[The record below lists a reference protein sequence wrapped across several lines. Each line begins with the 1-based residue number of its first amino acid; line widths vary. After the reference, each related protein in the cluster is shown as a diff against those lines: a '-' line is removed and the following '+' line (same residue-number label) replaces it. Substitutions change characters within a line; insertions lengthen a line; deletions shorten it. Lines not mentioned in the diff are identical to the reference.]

1 MNVTVLGLGTMGSAI
16 AANLCRA
23 GFATTVWDRTPAR
36 AAALGAMGASV
47 AARPED
53 AVARAHIVI
62 TMLSD
67 ANALLSV
74 LDQQG
79 ALDAFPP
86 DAVWVQM
93 GTIGVRGTDRVI
105 ALTEARR
112 PDVGF
117 VDAPVAGSRQPA
129 ETGDLLILASG
140 PPRLEHALQ
149 PVFDTIG
156 RRTIWLGPAGRG
168 TRLKLVLNS
177 WLAFLMEGL
186 AETMALA
193 DELGIAH
200 DELLDA
206 LESGPLAAPAA
217 IAKLHK
223 IDAHDYEH
231 EFALAWALKDVDLA
245 LASAADPS
253 PALTA
258 IAEQWR
264 RAVAEGYG
272 PLDVSAARLA
282 LGRREGRTTRTA

>member
-1 MNVTVLGLGTMGSAI
+1 MKVTVLGMGTMGSAI

-23 GFATTVWDRTPAR
+23 GFTTTVWDRTPAR
-36 AAALGAMGASV
+36 TAPLEALGASV
-47 AARPED
+47 AARPDD
-53 AVARAHIVI
+53 AVANAHIVI

-67 ANALLSV
+67 ANAVLSV
-74 LDQQG
+74 LDQQKT
-79 ALDAFPP
+79 LDAFSP
-86 DAVWVQM
+86 DAVWLQM
-93 GTIGVRGTDRVI
+93 GTIGLRGTDRLI
-105 ALTEARR
+105 ALTAARR
-112 PDVGF
+112 PDVAF

-129 ETGDLLILASG
+129 EKGELLILASG
-140 PPRLEHALQ
+140 PPRLEDALQ
-149 PVFDTIG
+149 PVLDTIG
-156 RRTIWLGPAGRG
+156 RRTIWLGEAGRG

-186 AETMALA
+186 AETMTLA

-206 LESGPLAAPAA
+206 LEAGPLAAPAA

-245 LASAADPS
+245 LASAANPS
-253 PALTA
+253 PALAA

-282 LGRREGRTTRTA
+282 LGRRDGRTRIA